1 MSAFLDGE
9 LPVRGKLDNMYGCF
23 CVFFRHIRG
32 THHLCVS
39 LRTSNV
45 SVYFHLLFHNIQNIV
60 GCCCS

>member
-9 LPVRGKLDNMYGCF
+9 LPVRGKLDNMDSCLWI
-23 CVFFRHIRG
+23 FFGHIRG

-45 SVYFHLLFHNIQNIV
+45 SVYFHLFHNIQNIV